1 MRVVGLAV
9 GRVLKLAG
17 GRIGKPA
24 AFWRSLL
31 VFSVRRM
38 NIARNKSKGRP
49 QDATSG
55 RAAKRVIAAAIIA
68 PVSAL
73 AIAGAAVTAA
83 SAAPTS
89 PAAHAGKIPAPDGYR
104 GRLVSVTAL
113 HTLPNAAAVKAELTA
128 DGFAT
133 GAVRYGVRTYR
144 LVYRTVSATGR
155 PTTASGLLAVPV
167 NTAHRLSVVSFA
179 HGTEIY
185 RGDAPSMEAHGF
197 ETASAY
203 TYSSG
208 GFATVEPDYL
218 GLGTGPGPH
227 PWMDVPSETTAELD
241 MLHAARTYLAG
252 QGRTLRS
259 RVFVTGFSQGASAA
273 LGLGRALQSGALPGL
288 RLGAL
293 APISGAYDLRHAELP
308 ALLDG
313 ELVRLNLDPRLGAKY
328 SVLYTAYGL
337 VAFNRLHRFYTSPAE
352 VFQAPYART
361 IQQLFDSNHTAQQ
374 VINGTP
380 GTLGKLLTARGV
392 AVLRHPSGGLATV
405 LRIDDSV
412 CHWAPAAPTR
422 LYLATHDEQAVNA
435 NTWHCQADFA
445 AMHRHVP
452 VINLGTPEYQHSR
465 HLGSNVAA
473 TARIVRWF
481 SALAR

>member
-1 MRVVGLAV
+1 MRVVGLTS
-9 GRVLKLAG
+9 GRVLWLAG
-17 GRIGKPA
+17 GRIGRPA
-24 AFWRSLL
+24 AFWRPLL
-31 VFSVRRM
+31 VLSVRDM
-38 NIARNKSKGRP
+38 KIARNKSKGTPR
-49 QDATSG
+49 DATSR
-55 RAAKRVIAAAIIA
+55 RAAKRVIAAAIIG

-73 AIAGAAVTAA
+73 ALAGAAAPAYA
-83 SAAPTS
+83 SKT
-89 PAAHAGKIPAPDGYR
+89 PAVHASKAPAPGGYR

-113 HTLPNAAAVKAELTA
+113 RTLPNRAAVKAELTA

-203 TYSSG
+203 TYSSA

-313 ELVRLNLDPRLGAKY
+313 ELVRLNPDPRLGAKY

-380 GTLGKLLTARGV
+380 GTLGKLLTARGF

-412 CHWAPAAPTR
+412 CDWAPAAPTR

>member
-1 MRVVGLAV
+1 MTIARKKIQGIPSAATSRRALKRITAAAVIGPVAALA
-9 GRVLKLAG
+9 LAG
-17 GRIGKPA
+17 AAAPA
-24 AFWRSLL
+24 A
-31 VFSVRRM
+31 
-38 NIARNKSKGRP
+38 AYASK
-49 QDATSG
+49 
-55 RAAKRVIAAAIIA
+55 A
-68 PVSAL
+68 PVSAH
-73 AIAGAAVTAA
+73 ARKA
-83 SAAPTS
+83 
-89 PAAHAGKIPAPDGYR
+89 PAADGYR

-113 HTLPNAAAVKAELTA
+113 RTLPDRAAVTAELTA
-128 DGFAT
+128 DGFAA

-167 NTAHRLSVVSFA
+167 NTAHRLSVVSFT
-179 HGTEIY
+179 HGTEVY
-185 RGDAPSMEAHGF
+185 RGDAPSMQPHGF
-197 ETASAY
+197 EPASAY
-203 TYSSG
+203 TYSSA

-227 PWMDVPSETTAELD
+227 PWMDVPSETTAALD

-252 QGRTLRS
+252 QGRTPRS

-273 LGLGRALQSGALPGL
+273 LGLGRALQHGALPGF

-313 ELVRLNLDPRLGAKY
+313 ELVRLNPDPRLGAKY

-352 VFQAPYART
+352 VFQEPYART
-361 IQQLFDSNHTAQQ
+361 IQQLFDSNHTGQQ
-374 VINGTP
+374 VFNGTP
-380 GTLGKLLTARGV
+380 GNLRKLLTARGF
-392 AVLRHPSGGLATV
+392 ALLRHPSGGLATT

-412 CHWAPAAPTR
+412 CGWAPAAPAR

-445 AMHRHVP
+445 ARHRHVP
-452 VINLGTPEYQHSR
+452 VINLGTPSYQRSR

-473 TARIVRWF
+473 TAQIVRWF
-481 SALAR
+481 TELTR